1 MTDEAILE
9 RVRYIVAEITEVEV
23 ERITLQSSPANLQE
37 WDSLAQVNIVISLEQ
52 EFGRQF
58 SPDQIERMM
67 SVEKIVEML
76 TTKAE

>member
-52 EFGRQF
+52 EFGHQF
-58 SPDQIERMM
+58 SPDQIERMA
-67 SVEKIVEML
+67 SVEKIVEVL
-76 TTKAE
+76 TA

>member
-1 MTDEAILE
+1 MTNEAILE

-23 ERITLQSSPANLQE
+23 ERITLQSAPANLEE

-58 SPDQIERMM
+58 SPDQIERMV
-67 SVEKIVEML
+67 SVEKIVEVL
-76 TTKAE
+76 TA

>member
-37 WDSLAQVNIVISLEQ
+37 WDSLAQVNIVISLVQ
-52 EFGRQF
+52 EFGHQF
-58 SPDQIERMM
+58 SPDQIERMA
-67 SVEKIVEML
+67 SVEKIVEVL
-76 TTKAE
+76 TA